1 MSQKL
6 HQLTNA
12 SSFTESSSN
21 NTSTS
26 KTKKVLKH
34 TDASRYMVTPRTAEQ
49 EPPVE
54 SSTAKQSQKS
64 YAILDFSPRKKT
76 ALKDNDVLIESID
89 VGDSFEQLMNDT
101 GSSVDRDHVVEEREG
116 QKGQDIE
123 SNSDSYYNQLENSSI
138 IEHLT
143 DERAIFEFNSHP
155 LSHVRLGMTH
165 DSTIDCGYNLSRD
178 LLFVDWA
185 SELSRL
191 AQEQIQLYKALVA
204 RRYKLFY
211 QFDIL
216 NSIVND
222 HALKLQL
229 EEDQLVEKI
238 NQFKMGLA
246 EIIELNL

>member
-89 VGDSFEQLMNDT
+89 VGDSF
-101 GSSVDRDHVVEEREG
+101 
-116 QKGQDIE
+116 
-123 SNSDSYYNQLENSSI
+123 
-138 IEHLT
+138 
-143 DERAIFEFNSHP
+143 
-155 LSHVRLGMTH
+155 
-165 DSTIDCGYNLSRD
+165 
-178 LLFVDWA
+178 
-185 SELSRL
+185 
-191 AQEQIQLYKALVA
+191 
-204 RRYKLFY
+204 
-211 QFDIL
+211 
-216 NSIVND
+216 
-222 HALKLQL
+222 
-229 EEDQLVEKI
+229 
-238 NQFKMGLA
+238 
-246 EIIELNL
+246 